1 MSLKSTINY
10 SYHRDFYSL
19 MMIAFGRSFSN
30 RPHYK
35 HVTEMYRQ
43 NKWCPTSINQNFT
56 VDREIFASFIFT
68 SSVVK
73 STVRLVECNLS
84 VMYANL
90 VVTIGFLSV
99 ILISNIRTSFVYYR
113 FKQYFL

>member
-30 RPHYK
+30 KPHYK

-68 SSVVK
+68 SSVVRSK
-73 STVRLVECNLS
+73 SKMVECKQS
-84 VMYANL
+84 VTYAL
-90 VVTIGFLSV
+90 L
-99 ILISNIRTSFVYYR
+99 
-113 FKQYFL
+113 

>member
-30 RPHYK
+30 KPRYK

-68 SSVVK
+68 SSVVRSK
-73 STVRLVECNLS
+73 LKMVECKQS
-84 VMYANL
+84 VKYAL
-90 VVTIGFLSV
+90 L
-99 ILISNIRTSFVYYR
+99 
-113 FKQYFL
+113 

>member
-19 MMIAFGRSFSN
+19 MMIAFGRSFRN
-30 RPHYK
+30 KPHYK

-68 SSVVK
+68 SSVVRSK
-73 STVRLVECNLS
+73 LKMVECKQS
-84 VMYANL
+84 VTFAL
-90 VVTIGFLSV
+90 L
-99 ILISNIRTSFVYYR
+99 
-113 FKQYFL
+113 

>member
-30 RPHYK
+30 KPYYK

-43 NKWCPTSINQNFT
+43 HKWCPTSINQNFT

-113 FKQYFL
+113 FKQYF

>member
-30 RPHYK
+30 KPYYK

-113 FKQYFL
+113 FKQYF

>member
-30 RPHYK
+30 KPRYK

-43 NKWCPTSINQNFT
+43 NKWCPTSINQTFT

-99 ILISNIRTSFVYYR
+99 ILISNFRTSFVYYI
-113 FKQYFL
+113 F

>member
-10 SYHRDFYSL
+10 SYHRDFHSL
-19 MMIAFGRSFSN
+19 MMIAFGRSFRN
-30 RPHYK
+30 KPHYK
-35 HVTEMYRQ
+35 QVTEMYRQ

-68 SSVVK
+68 SSVVRSK
-73 STVRLVECNLS
+73 LRMVECKQS

-113 FKQYFL
+113 FKQYF